1 MLGPVFDK
9 IATQYKNRLKFGKID
24 IDQFSRISEYE
35 RISAI
40 PELIIYENG
49 KFEKSIS
56 KWHCFNEFKIFNYIF
71 LEMNLRE
78 RQNSLQILIKSEKLI
93 ENILN

>member
-56 KWHCFNEFKIFNYIF
+56 K
-71 LEMNLRE
+71 
-78 RQNSLQILIKSEKLI
+78 
-93 ENILN
+93 